1 MWLQREGAGS
11 ILTAVM
17 PAMTR
22 GILRAAKSGTGVFC
36 LGVFLL
42 VQTMAAVP
50 SFHAWVHHDASDP
63 GHECAVTL
71 FLSGQVHCST
81 THVEAAQFLP
91 VLVSQAPAPCVD
103 CISADVRLLPSRGPP
118 A

>member
-1 MWLQREGAGS
+1 M
-11 ILTAVM
+11 M
-17 PAMTR
+17 PASAR
-22 GILRAAKSGTGVFC
+22 GLMRAARSGVGAFC

-50 SFHAWVHHDASDP
+50 ALHTWLHQDASAP

-71 FLSGQVHCST
+71 FLNGQVHSPT
-81 THVEAAQFLP
+81 TEVA
-91 VLVSQAPAPCVD
+91 VAPCAALLFSYAPPRGVD
-103 CISADVRLLPSRGPP
+103 FVSADVRLLPSRGPP